1 MSCGEH
7 IGGANATSEHSE
19 AVARRLSVPRMAG
32 LETACEVLC
41 DRGGFKNVA
50 ALIGCS
56 ERALYDKRHSNT
68 TITDFEVRLLTREL
82 AKVADRC
89 ARVSANLFREIG
101 EGPVEPAAPS
111 IGAIA

>member
-1 MSCGEH
+1 MTAAAH
-7 IGGANATSEHSE
+7 TSEHSE

-32 LETACEVLC
+32 LETACEIMC

-56 ERALYDKRHSNT
+56 ERGLYDKRQGNT
-68 TITDFEVRLLTREL
+68 TITDFEVRMLAREL

-101 EGPVEPAAPS
+101 EGPVEPAAPP